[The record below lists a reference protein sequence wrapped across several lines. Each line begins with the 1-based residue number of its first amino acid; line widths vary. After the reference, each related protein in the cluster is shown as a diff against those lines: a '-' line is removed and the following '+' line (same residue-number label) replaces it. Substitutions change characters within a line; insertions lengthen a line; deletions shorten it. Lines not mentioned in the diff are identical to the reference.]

1 MTLGKIWSAFI
12 IIAISVAC
20 YQLIANK
27 QTVIFSKMVIGKAD
41 DPVDTVYYTLAQN
54 PIKAGFK
61 DTVSFVNYA
70 KTFAYAPASN
80 EHAATMVIAATS
92 PTSIEQLKARW
103 IKPSDGIIETCKS
116 AVQIC
121 LGLIGIMALFMGL
134 MRIAEVAGGI
144 QWLSKIIGPF
154 FSKLF
159 PEIPKGHPSI
169 GI

>member
-61 DTVSFVNYA
+61 DTVS
-70 KTFAYAPASN
+70 
-80 EHAATMVIAATS
+80 
-92 PTSIEQLKARW
+92 
-103 IKPSDGIIETCKS
+103 
-116 AVQIC
+116 
-121 LGLIGIMALFMGL
+121 
-134 MRIAEVAGGI
+134 
-144 QWLSKIIGPF
+144 
-154 FSKLF
+154 
-159 PEIPKGHPSI
+159 
-169 GI
+169 